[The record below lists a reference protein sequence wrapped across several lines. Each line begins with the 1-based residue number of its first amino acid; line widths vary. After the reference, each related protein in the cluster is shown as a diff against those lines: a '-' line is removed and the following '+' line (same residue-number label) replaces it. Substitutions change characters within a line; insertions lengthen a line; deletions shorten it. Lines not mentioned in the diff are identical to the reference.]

1 MYDRTFGWVQNPSDF
16 IKLKRT
22 VQIFESNSSHY
33 KNLKDIKIHEQ
44 IVYFD
49 NIRDNLQ
56 NKLDNNIINFSY
68 IDLVGSSKDK
78 HGNAPRNRSAAEA
91 DSLIQI
97 SLVPQQWKRTG
108 KMFSDNWTSDGF
120 LRWAVTLNF
129 TQHDRNSDMFTI
141 TDLGKEFAFTED
153 DSNEEQEL
161 LINSLL
167 KYPPATQVLRI
178 LSENDGYKTKFFIGN
193 QLGFRGEKGFTS
205 YDETLMIDW
214 IKSAPEHEITSIRND
229 VEGTSDKYARMISTW
244 LKKLG
249 LIYSHS
255 EKIEKN
261 SGKFNN
267 FMAYEITAKGKHSLR
282 QANGFSSN
290 SRVRK
295 HVMWEFLAT
304 NGSNRNYVRTRRA
317 HILKSL
323 QETSS
328 FNVLLD
334 KLKQSGFDD
343 DKYIINNDIRGLS
356 TFGLRII
363 QDGNTIEL
371 KDLISDFTIPDLH
384 INNIL
389 KDEASEKRK
398 ADYMRNTNLEPKYI
412 ELLEIAYDGN
422 RNRDFEII
430 TAELF
435 RKIYGLN
442 SMILGGARKPD
453 CLVFTNKFGI
463 IVDTKAYSNGYSR
476 SISQADQMIR
486 YIEDNKRRDSVRNP
500 TEWWTEFDPKIHQ
513 NQFYFLWV
521 SSKFIGTFEEQ
532 LDYTARETN
541 TFGGALSVEQ
551 LLTGADAV
559 LKGTLD
565 PNNLPNYMNNSEIIF

>member
-1 MYDRTFGWVQNPSDF
+1 
-16 IKLKRT
+16 
-22 VQIFESNSSHY
+22 
-33 KNLKDIKIHEQ
+33 
-44 IVYFD
+44 
-49 NIRDNLQ
+49 
-56 NKLDNNIINFSY
+56 
-68 IDLVGSSKDK
+68 
-78 HGNAPRNRSAAEA
+78 
-91 DSLIQI
+91 
-97 SLVPQQWKRTG
+97 
-108 KMFSDNWTSDGF
+108 
-120 LRWAVTLNF
+120 
-129 TQHDRNSDMFTI
+129 NSDMFTI

-343 DKYIINNDIRGLS
+343 DKYINNFIAYEITAKGKHS
-356 TFGLRII
+356 LR
-363 QDGNTIEL
+363 QANGFSSNSRVRKHVMWEFLATNG
-371 KDLISDFTIPDLH
+371 SNRNYVRTRRAH
-384 INNIL
+384 IL
-389 KDEASEKRK
+389 KSLQETSSFNVLLDKLKQSGF
-398 ADYMRNTNLEPKYI
+398 DDDKY
-412 ELLEIAYDGN
+412 
-422 RNRDFEII
+422 
-430 TAELF
+430 
-435 RKIYGLN
+435 
-442 SMILGGARKPD
+442 
-453 CLVFTNKFGI
+453 
-463 IVDTKAYSNGYSR
+463 
-476 SISQADQMIR
+476 
-486 YIEDNKRRDSVRNP
+486 
-500 TEWWTEFDPKIHQ
+500 
-513 NQFYFLWV
+513 
-521 SSKFIGTFEEQ
+521 
-532 LDYTARETN
+532 
-541 TFGGALSVEQ
+541 
-551 LLTGADAV
+551 
-559 LKGTLD
+559 
-565 PNNLPNYMNNSEIIF
+565 